1 MIARI
6 RFALRSLSIRNYR
19 LYFLGQVVSVSGS
32 WMQQVAIAWLVL
44 RLTGSAFAL
53 GVTTALQTLPYLF
66 LGPWGG
72 LVADRVSKR
81 RLLICTQLA
90 QVIPPV
96 ILWVVAER
104 GAAQIWMVY
113 VLVVFRGVINTF
125 DNPARQSFVTEMV
138 GRDRIVNAV
147 SLNASIIQA
156 GRLIGPAIAA
166 VVIATLGLAPCF
178 ILNALTFLFM
188 VGMLL
193 LMRPAELTP
202 APVLPRRKGQLR
214 EGLAVAARTP
224 ELRVP
229 LGMMAVV
236 GLLAFNFTVVLPAV
250 ARFTFGGSA
259 TTYALMV
266 NFLAVGALGGA
277 LVSGTRTSVTQRMVA
292 WSSVAFGVALGAA
305 AVVDDLA
312 VFLVAMIAVGAASVL
327 FSASVQSSL
336 QLAAAPEMRGR
347 ILSLYQLVYMGTTPL
362 GALVVG
368 ALASTVGP
376 RSGLVL
382 GAAGA
387 LVAGAVGIWLQRR
400 SSDPSASGRP
410 ETILSSGATAPARR

>member
-1 MIARI
+1 MTAR
-6 RFALRSLSIRNYR
+6 LRSAFRSLAVRNYR
-19 LYFLGQVVSVSGS
+19 LYFLGQVVSVSGN

-53 GVTTALQTLPYLF
+53 GLTTALQTLPYLII
-66 LGPWGG
+66 GPWGG

-81 RLLICTQLA
+81 KLLICTQFA
-90 QVIPPV
+90 QVVPTV
-96 ILWVVAER
+96 VLWLVTER
-104 GAAQIWMVY
+104 GAAAMWMVY
-113 VLVVFRGVINTF
+113 VLVIVRGTINTF

-138 GRDRIVNAV
+138 GRDNIVNAV

-178 ILNALTFLFM
+178 FLNALTFVFM
-188 VGMLL
+188 VAMLL
-193 LMRPAELTP
+193 LMRPEELSR
-202 APVLPRRKGQLR
+202 APIAPRAKGQLR
-214 EGLAVAARTP
+214 EGLAVVAHTP
-224 ELRVP
+224 EMRVP

-250 ARFTFGGSA
+250 ARFTFGGTA

-266 NFLAVGALGGA
+266 NFLAAGALGGA
-277 LVSGTRTSVTQRMVA
+277 LVSGTRTKVTLRWVA
-292 WSSVAFGVALGAA
+292 WSSVAFGAALGAA
-305 AVVDDLA
+305 ALVDDLA
-312 VFLVAMIAVGAASVL
+312 VFLVAMVVVGATSVL
-327 FSASVQSSL
+327 FSAAVQSAL

-347 ILSLYQLVYMGTTPL
+347 VLSLYQLVYMGTTPL

-387 LVAGAVGIWLQRR
+387 LAAGAVGVWLEGR
-400 SSDPSASGRP
+400 SKGGRMTPVAAASATTTGPR
-410 ETILSSGATAPARR
+410 

>member
-1 MIARI
+1 MIARL

-81 RLLICTQLA
+81 KLLICTQLA
-90 QVIPPV
+90 QVLPPV
-96 ILWVVAER
+96 ILWAVAER

-113 VLVVFRGVINTF
+113 VLVLFRGVINTF

-138 GRDRIVNAV
+138 GRDRVVNAV

-193 LMRPAELTP
+193 LMRPEELSP
-202 APVLPRRKGQLR
+202 SPFAPRRKGQLR
-214 EGLAVAARTP
+214 EGVAVAARTP

-236 GLLAFNFTVVLPAV
+236 GLLAFNFTVVLPAI
-250 ARFTFGGSA
+250 ARFTFGGTA

-277 LVSGTRTSVTQRMVA
+277 LVSGTRTRVTQRMVA
-292 WSSVAFGVALGAA
+292 WSSVAFGIALGAA
-305 AVVDDLA
+305 AIVDDLA

-382 GAAGA
+382 GSAGA
-387 LVAGAVGIWLQRR
+387 LVAGAVGVWLQRR
-400 SSDPSASGRP
+400 SPGASASGRAEP
-410 ETILSSGATAPARR
+410 VPSAGAALQAPR

>member
-1 MIARI
+1 MIARL
-6 RFALRSLSIRNYR
+6 RFALRSLAIRNYR
-19 LYFLGQVVSVSGS
+19 LYFLGQVVSVSGT

-72 LVADRVSKR
+72 LLADRVSKR

-113 VLVVFRGVINTF
+113 VLVLFRGVINTF

-138 GRDRIVNAV
+138 GRDRVVNAV

-166 VVIATLGLAPCF
+166 IVIATLGLAPCF

-277 LVSGTRTSVTQRMVA
+277 LVSGTRTRVTQRMVT
-292 WSSVAFGVALGAA
+292 WSSVAFGVALAAA

-400 SSDPSASGRP
+400 SSDPSTSGRP
-410 ETILSSGATAPARR
+410 GPILSPGATAPARR

>member
-1 MIARI
+1 M
-6 RFALRSLSIRNYR
+6 
-19 LYFLGQVVSVSGS
+19 
-32 WMQQVAIAWLVL
+32 
-44 RLTGSAFAL
+44 
-53 GVTTALQTLPYLF
+53 TTALQTLPYLF

-113 VLVVFRGVINTF
+113 VLVLFRGVINTF

-138 GRDRIVNAV
+138 GRDRVVNAV

-214 EGLAVAARTP
+214 KDWRSPPGRP
-224 ELRVP
+224 SC
-229 LGMMAVV
+229 
-236 GLLAFNFTVVLPAV
+236 
-250 ARFTFGGSA
+250 GS
-259 TTYALMV
+259 
-266 NFLAVGALGGA
+266 
-277 LVSGTRTSVTQRMVA
+277 
-292 WSSVAFGVALGAA
+292 
-305 AVVDDLA
+305 
-312 VFLVAMIAVGAASVL
+312 
-327 FSASVQSSL
+327 
-336 QLAAAPEMRGR
+336 
-347 ILSLYQLVYMGTTPL
+347 
-362 GALVVG
+362 
-368 ALASTVGP
+368 
-376 RSGLVL
+376 RSG
-382 GAAGA
+382 
-387 LVAGAVGIWLQRR
+387 
-400 SSDPSASGRP
+400 
-410 ETILSSGATAPARR
+410 

>member
-1 MIARI
+1 MTARL
-6 RFALRSLSIRNYR
+6 RFALRSLSVRNYR
-19 LYFLGQVVSVSGS
+19 LYFLGQIVSVSGN

-53 GVTTALQTLPYLF
+53 GLTTALQTLPYLL

-96 ILWVVAER
+96 VLWAVAEK

-113 VLVVFRGVINTF
+113 ALVILRGTINTF

-138 GRDRIVNAV
+138 GRDNVVNAV
-147 SLNASIIQA
+147 SLNASVIQT
-156 GRLIGPAIAA
+156 GRLLGPAIAA

-188 VGMLL
+188 VAMLL
-193 LMRPAELTP
+193 LMRPGELSP
-202 APVLPRRKGQLR
+202 APIAPRRKGQLR

-229 LGMMAVV
+229 LAMMAVV
-236 GLLAFNFTVVLPAV
+236 GLLAFNFTVVLPAI
-250 ARFTFGGSA
+250 ARFTFDGTA

-266 NFLAVGALGGA
+266 
-277 LVSGTRTSVTQRMVA
+277 TSSRSA
-292 WSSVAFGVALGAA
+292 RSAA
-305 AVVDDLA
+305 RSCP
-312 VFLVAMIAVGAASVL
+312 GR
-327 FSASVQSSL
+327 
-336 QLAAAPEMRGR
+336 APG
-347 ILSLYQLVYMGTTPL
+347 
-362 GALVVG
+362 
-368 ALASTVGP
+368 
-376 RSGLVL
+376 
-382 GAAGA
+382 
-387 LVAGAVGIWLQRR
+387 
-400 SSDPSASGRP
+400 
-410 ETILSSGATAPARR
+410 

>member
-1 MIARI
+1 MIARL
-6 RFALRSLSIRNYR
+6 RFALRSLSVRNYR

-53 GVTTALQTLPYLF
+53 GVTTALQTLPYLL

-81 RLLICTQLA
+81 KLLICTQLA

-96 ILWVVAER
+96 VLWIVAER
-104 GAAQIWMVY
+104 GAAEVWMVY
-113 VLVVFRGVINTF
+113 LLVLFRGVINTF

-138 GRDRIVNAV
+138 GRDRVVNAV

-156 GRLIGPAIAA
+156 GRMIGPAIAA

-193 LMRPAELTP
+193 LMRPEELAP
-202 APVLPRRKGQLR
+202 APILPRRKGQLR
-214 EGLAVAARTP
+214 EGLAIAARTP

-236 GLLAFNFTVVLPAV
+236 GLLAFNFTVVLPAI
-250 ARFTFGGSA
+250 AKFTFGGTA

-277 LVSGTRTSVTQRMVA
+277 LVSGTRTTVTPRWVA
-292 WSSVAFGVALGAA
+292 WSSVAFGVTLGGAA
-305 AVVDDLA
+305 LVDSLA
-312 VFLVAMIAVGAASVL
+312 VFLVAMVAVGAASVL

-336 QLAAAPEMRGR
+336 QLAAEPEMRGR

-387 LVAGAVGIWLQRR
+387 LAAGGVGLWLQRR
-400 SSDPSASGRP
+400 SSDGRGGPRSLGRRDRSGS
-410 ETILSSGATAPARR
+410 TLT

>member
-1 MIARI
+1 MIARL

-90 QVIPPV
+90 QVIPPL
-96 ILWVVAER
+96 ILWAVAER

-113 VLVVFRGVINTF
+113 VLVLFRGVINTF

-138 GRDRIVNAV
+138 GRDAVVNAV

-400 SSDPSASGRP
+400 SSDPSTSGRA
-410 ETILSSGATAPARR
+410 ETILSAGATAPARR